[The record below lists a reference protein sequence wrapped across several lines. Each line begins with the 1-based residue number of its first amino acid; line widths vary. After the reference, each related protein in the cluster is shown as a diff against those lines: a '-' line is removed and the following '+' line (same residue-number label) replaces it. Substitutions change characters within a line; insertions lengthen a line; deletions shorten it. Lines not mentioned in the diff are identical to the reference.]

1 MYDMMNEPPVVPT
14 QDLEG
19 SSELVQVEQE
29 PIYVRLFEKTK
40 KHKNKDGTACWEPI
54 AEKNYEELKKLHET
68 QIQEHGEDTLNVKDA
83 YIKAL
88 KRKSGYVRGL
98 GPGARPPKKGK
109 TGENN
114 ERLST
119 QVDTLAASNEE
130 LRVSNEQL
138 KASNE
143 ELKASNEEFK
153 ASNEELRAEF
163 SKLNKDA
170 IEREK
175 KMREDML
182 KLFQDMRNNE
192 S

>member
-1 MYDMMNEPPVVPT
+1 MFFSRPSWRSLRFRLSRTPKKR
-14 QDLEG
+14 LKILW
-19 SSELVQVEQE
+19 SLVNV
-29 PIYVRLFEKTK
+29 
-40 KHKNKDGTACWEPI
+40 D
-54 AEKNYEELKKLHET
+54 KNYEELKKLHET
-68 QIQEHGEDTLNVKDA
+68 QIQDHGEDTLNVKDA
-83 YIKAL
+83 YIRAL

-153 ASNEELRAEF
+153 ASNEELRTEF
-163 SKLNKDA
+163 SKLNKEA